1 MYLYDWF
8 CGHILGLVFMDLI
21 LNMYFDTTSQT
32 FGMIMSFFV
41 CLMFLKEVSS
51 AHQGCIYLI
60 SVNLENKKVSVST
73 KILLFSTLIIIRNV
87 S

>member
-1 MYLYDWF
+1 
-8 CGHILGLVFMDLI
+8 MDLI

-32 FGMIMSFFV
+32 FGMIMIFFV

-60 SVNLENKKVSVST
+60 YSSVNFANKKYQFPQ
-73 KILLFSTLIIIRNV
+73 KYYCFQH
-87 S
+87 